1 MTDTGSSAEQRRT
14 AETFDGYQTTYADAV
29 NSAVAFT
36 GVDVDFFTRVKAD
49 YIVELVEQEVGPAD
63 QQSVLDVGCGIGNFH
78 RLLQPAFANLS
89 GVDVSA
95 ACIERA
101 KGEHPEVSYKTYDG
115 GRLPYDDASFDV
127 AFTVCVMHHVPP
139 ADWPTF
145 ASEMRRVLRPG
156 GLAMVFEH
164 NPLNPL
170 TMRAVNNCPFDEDA
184 VLLRS
189 TKTVALYNDAGF
201 DPVKR
206 RFILSVPAANKPLRR
221 VDQAFSWLPFGAQY
235 YVTAR
240 RP

>member
-49 YIVELVEQEVGPAD
+49 YIIELVEREVGPAD

-78 RLLQPAFANLS
+78 RLLQPVVANLS

-101 KGEHPEVSYKTYDG
+101 KDEHPEVSYKTYDG

-156 GLAMVFEH
+156 GLAIVFEH

-170 TMRAVNNCPFDEDA
+170 TMRAVNNCP
-184 VLLRS
+184 
-189 TKTVALYNDAGF
+189 
-201 DPVKR
+201 
-206 RFILSVPAANKPLRR
+206 
-221 VDQAFSWLPFGAQY
+221 
-235 YVTAR
+235 
-240 RP
+240 